1 MISLLV
7 HSAAFGRL
15 FCFWEKENVKCD
27 GLGFSIVCISAG
39 GERQMSNV
47 TGPDTA
53 PDRDQKFEQLA
64 EAYQGSVL
72 RLCYLTLC
80 DYGHFSVS

>member
-1 MISLLV
+1 
-7 HSAAFGRL
+7 
-15 FCFWEKENVKCD
+15 
-27 GLGFSIVCISAG
+27 
-39 GERQMSNV
+39 MSNV

-80 DYGHFSVS
+80 DYGHWGLSPVSKISPALFA

>member
-1 MISLLV
+1 
-7 HSAAFGRL
+7 
-15 FCFWEKENVKCD
+15 
-27 GLGFSIVCISAG
+27 
-39 GERQMSNV
+39 MSNV

-80 DYGHFSVS
+80 DYGHWGLSPVSIITKGEVTQPETQSLL

>member
-1 MISLLV
+1 
-7 HSAAFGRL
+7 
-15 FCFWEKENVKCD
+15 
-27 GLGFSIVCISAG
+27 
-39 GERQMSNV
+39 MSNV

-64 EAYQGSVL
+64 EAYQGSGL

-80 DYGHFSVS
+80 DYGHWGLSPVSAFPYPELCPKRRENQPKD

>member
-1 MISLLV
+1 MGV
-7 HSAAFGRL
+7 
-15 FCFWEKENVKCD
+15 
-27 GLGFSIVCISAG
+27 G
-39 GERQMSNV
+39 GDQHVSNV

-80 DYGHFSVS
+80 DYGHWGQPETTEEVTS

>member
-1 MISLLV
+1 
-7 HSAAFGRL
+7 
-15 FCFWEKENVKCD
+15 
-27 GLGFSIVCISAG
+27 
-39 GERQMSNV
+39 MSNV

-80 DYGHFSVS
+80 DYGHWGQPPVSAFPYPELCPKRSKNQPED

>member
-1 MISLLV
+1 
-7 HSAAFGRL
+7 
-15 FCFWEKENVKCD
+15 
-27 GLGFSIVCISAG
+27 
-39 GERQMSNV
+39 MSNV